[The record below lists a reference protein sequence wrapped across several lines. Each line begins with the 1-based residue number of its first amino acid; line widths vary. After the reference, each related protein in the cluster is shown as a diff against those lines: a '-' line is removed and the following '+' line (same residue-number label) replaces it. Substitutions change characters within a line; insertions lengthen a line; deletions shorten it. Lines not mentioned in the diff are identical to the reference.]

1 MHTIN
6 KHTLMY
12 TENQF
17 SIEATENNLQK
28 SCVKN
33 MSCIYLW
40 CLTCYQP

>member
-28 SCVKN
+28 SCVHLFMVLN
-33 MSCIYLW
+33 VLPTIGDS
-40 CLTCYQP
+40 